1 MSNFYREVL
10 YMILYE
16 YEKYLSIHY
25 AKSTKDSYMYSV
37 KRYFDY
43 MGNHIKVMNAERKD
57 IYNYIAYLDDLK
69 GSTRRN
75 YLKALKN
82 FYNFLNRDL
91 SEFLFEDIKVYDF
104 SMKFPLRLFSHQCK
118 ALLNYY
124 SDDRNRLIIYLF
136 LTTGMRLSELEGIY
150 RKDIDFE
157 NSKIRVYGKGRKER
171 DIFISE
177 KCKNM
182 IQDYIT
188 GEKLFDIKKREI
200 QYIVTNAIRGLGY
213 KGSVHTLRHSF
224 ATIMYEETRD
234 ILLVQK
240 LLGHASINST
250 QIYTH
255 LVNDRVKEAVE
266 SNPLASYVAK

>member
-1 MSNFYREVL
+1 
-10 YMILYE
+10 MILYE

-25 AKSTKDSYMYSV
+25 AKSTKDSYLYSV
-37 KRYFDY
+37 KKYFDY

-57 IYNYIAYLDDLK
+57 IYNYIAYLDNLR
-69 GSTRRN
+69 GTTRRN

-82 FYNFLNRDL
+82 FYNFLNRNL
-91 SEFLFEDIKVYDF
+91 SEYLFEDIKVYDF
-104 SMKFPLRLFSHQCK
+104 NMKFPVFLFSCQCK

-124 SDDRNRLIIYLF
+124 SDKRNRLIIFLF

-150 RKDIDFE
+150 RKDIDFD
-157 NSKIRVYGKGRKER
+157 NNKIRVYGKGRKER
-171 DIFISE
+171 DIFITE

-182 IQDYIT
+182 IQEYIT
-188 GEKLFDIKKREI
+188 GDKLFNIKKREI
-200 QYIVTNAIRGLGY
+200 QYVVTNAIHKLGF
-213 KGSVHTLRHSF
+213 KGSTHTLRHTF
-224 ATIMYEETRD
+224 ASIMYDETRD

-266 SNPLASYVAK
+266 RNPLANYKVK